1 VCNDAGATKNVQ
13 PSACVSRQRSE
24 NEGGDR
30 SELDALTLQRA
41 RRGDHAAF
49 RKLVERYH
57 RPTFALLWRMLEHSR
72 SQQDIEDLV
81 QETFLRVFRALER
94 FDPAGGARLST
105 WILTIGTRLALN
117 ELRRGNVVT
126 LRLPNGVELPG
137 HERADALLRRRRLRQ
152 AIRAALEQL
161 SPRYRAVVVLREY
174 HGFSYEEIAEAT
186 GLELNTVKSRMA
198 RGRAALRAALKEVR
212 DV

>member
-1 VCNDAGATKNVQ
+1 M
-13 PSACVSRQRSE
+13 SRQRSE
-24 NEGGDR
+24 QDER

-94 FDPAGGARLST
+94 FDPDGGARLST

-126 LRLPNGVELPG
+126 LPLRNGDLPG
-137 HERADALLRRRRLRQ
+137 HERADASLRRRRIRQ

-161 SPRYRAVVVLREY
+161 SPQYRAVVVLREY
-174 HGFSYEEIAEAT
+174 HGFSYEAIADAT

-198 RGRAALRAALKEVR
+198 RGRAALRAALEEVR